1 MPRCHYLFPSLVIIL
16 GGDFIFHISYF
27 FFLQA
32 YLWKWSN
39 LTIFSN
45 WLKKTNNRRIPRQSY
60 KSSCV
65 RSRIVAV
72 SMRLTL
78 AMKEAQLKFLECWGV
93 FRASSIAGRV
103 LFWCGYF
110 MADDRIHMKWLMVTF
125 PAVSHI
131 SPWVPSASVTSVV
144 LNNKIDVQS
153 STQ

>member
-1 MPRCHYLFPSLVIIL
+1 MPLFVSIL
-16 GGDFIFHISYF
+16 GHNTRWWFHISYF
-27 FFLQA
+27 IFFLFYKPTCGNDRICLFFKLVEQVN
-32 YLWKWSN
+32 Y
-39 LTIFSN
+39 
-45 WLKKTNNRRIPRQSY
+45 RRIPRQSY

-110 MADDRIHMKWLMVTF
+110 MADDRIHMKWLMVSF
-125 PAVSHI
+125 PGVSHI

-153 STQ
+153 LTQ

>member
-27 FFLQA
+27 FNFTSLLVEMIEFDYFFKLVEQIN
-32 YLWKWSN
+32 Y
-39 LTIFSN
+39 
-45 WLKKTNNRRIPRQSY
+45 RRIPRQSY

-78 AMKEAQLKFLECWGV
+78 AMKEAQLKFRECWGV
-93 FRASSIAGRV
+93 LSASSIAGRV

-110 MADDRIHMKWLMVTF
+110 TADDRIHMKWLMVSF
-125 PAVSHI
+125 PGVSHI

-153 STQ
+153 LTQ

>member
-16 GGDFIFHISYF
+16 GGGDFIFFYF
-27 FFLQA
+27 TSLLVEMIEFV
-32 YLWKWSN
+32 Y
-39 LTIFSN
+39 FSN

-110 MADDRIHMKWLMVTF
+110 MADDRIHMKWLMVSF
-125 PAVSHI
+125 PGVSHI
-131 SPWVPSASVTSVV
+131 SPWIPSASVTSVV

-153 STQ
+153 LTQ